1 MVERLQKEFYQE
13 EGQEKIEITTEKIR
27 KILQKLPSWKAPGLD
42 MVQGFWFKNFQSMHI
57 HLKSNLSSCLIEGK
71 VPSWMTKGRTVL
83 IQKDK
88 TKGNEASNYRPITC
102 LPIAW
107 KILTGILAEEIYCF
121 MEKKAMLPEEQKGG
135 RKGSMG
141 TADLLYIDRMIM
153 KEVKARKRSIAVA

>member
-1 MVERLQKEFYQE
+1 
-13 EGQEKIEITTEKIR
+13 
-27 KILQKLPSWKAPGLD
+27 
-42 MVQGFWFKNFQSMHI
+42 
-57 HLKSNLSSCLIEGK
+57 
-71 VPSWMTKGRTVL
+71 MTKGQTVL

-88 TKGNEASNYRPITC
+88 TKAKEASNYRPITC

-107 KILTGILAEEIYCF
+107 KILTGTLADEIYSF

-153 KEVKARKRSIAVA
+153 KEVKARKRGIAVAWIDYRKAYDMVPHSWIVELQVEVMCWERYR